1 MTGASDLMVL
11 ARVTGSLVVVL
22 LVAVLA
28 ARLARRAG
36 RGRGRTASLQV
47 RDRVGLTR
55 ETCAVVLEVGDR
67 MLLLGVSPQQVS
79 VLAELG
85 PSGTVVATAVR
96 PGPTALAIQ
105 GALGALG
112 GQAGPGVPAAG
123 GGVPRVPAPRQPAV
137 RVVQAPA
144 EVPLTRRE
152 VRAATGRRRQAV
164 PPTQRGTGSAL
175 DPRTWQQGLEAL
187 RDLTARRG

>member
-112 GQAGPGVPAAG
+112 GQAAPGVPG
-123 GGVPRVPAPRQPAV
+123 VPGVPRVPAPRQPAV

-164 PPTQRGTGSAL
+164 PPTRRGTGSAL